1 MKYRIIL
8 PLILAIAAFA
18 SCKSEYDLLCASSDT
33 DKKYEGAFNYY
44 NQGKYEK
51 AIRLFESLSIEVSGT
66 ERGDTVEYYKAMSNY
81 KFKDYLTAET
91 NFESFATTYPRSP
104 FTENARYLRILCLYK
119 STYRY
124 ELDQKPS
131 TKCLGVIAEYLTDYP
146 DTQHLEDCQKIISD
160 LSERMD
166 KKAYEAAKLYY
177 KMEDYQAAR
186 VALKNVLKE
195 DAENIYREDIL
206 YYTAMSS
213 FRYAYHSIP
222 EKQKARY
229 LEFVDDYLNFAGEYP
244 ESSHTNELKTLY
256 KRAQK
261 ALGKYTGTEDELEEK
276 TREFERKLKKMS

>member
-1 MKYRIIL
+1 M
-8 PLILAIAAFA
+8 
-18 SCKSEYDLLCASSDT
+18 LCASSDT
-33 DKKYEGAFNYY
+33 DKKYEAAFNYY

-81 KFKDYLTAET
+81 KFKDYATAET

-104 FTENARYLRILCLYK
+104 FTENARFLRVLCLYS

-124 ELDQKPS
+124 ELDQKPTS
-131 TKCLGVIAEYLTDYP
+131 KCLGVIAEYLTDYP
-146 DTQHLEDCQKIISD
+146 ETQHLEACQKIIDD

-166 KKAYEAAKLYY
+166 KKAYEAARLYY

-195 DAENIYREDIL
+195 DADNRYREEIL
-206 YYTAMSS
+206 FYTAMSS

-229 LEFVDDYLNFAGEYP
+229 LEFVDDYLNFAGEYS
-244 ESSHTNELKTLY
+244 ESSYLPQLQTLY

-261 ALGKYTGTEDELEEK
+261 SLGKYSGTEDELNEK
-276 TREFERKLKKMS
+276 TKEFERKLKKMS